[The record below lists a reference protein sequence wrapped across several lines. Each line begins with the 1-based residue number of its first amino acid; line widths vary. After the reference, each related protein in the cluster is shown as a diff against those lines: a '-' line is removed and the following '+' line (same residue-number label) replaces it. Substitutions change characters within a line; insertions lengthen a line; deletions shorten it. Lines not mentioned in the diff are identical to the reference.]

1 MQDLKLIHVRQQA
14 DEIGVKWHHKHK
26 IETIQ
31 KNINSF
37 LESSNPT
44 LETVLEMPSKEQ
56 PVRPRTPQEER
67 WLATQIIPVTEAN
80 YKAEQRR
87 LDKRKCAQLVHCK
100 IHCNNPD
107 KRNWNGE
114 FISVG
119 SAKLGTFKKYV
130 PFDGKPYHLPKIIYD
145 MLVEKK
151 CTIMQKGTDDR
162 GVKATI
168 PSQIKEFNI
177 EVLEPLTLEELDDLR
192 VQQALAKGKVA

>member
-1 MQDLKLIHVRQQA
+1 MTDLKLQHVRQQA

-31 KNINSF
+31 KNIDAF
-37 LESSNPT
+37 LEGENTP
-44 LETVLEMPSKEQ
+44 LEEVVLAMPPKG
-56 PVRPRTPQEER
+56 PVEHTADQKR
-67 WLATQIIPVTEAN
+67 WLANPIVPITEAN
-80 YKAEQRR
+80 FKAEQRR
-87 LDKRKCAQLVHCK
+87 LDKRKCAALVHCT
-100 IHCNNPD
+100 ITCLNPD

-145 MLVEKK
+145 MLVEKR
-151 CTIMQKGTDDR
+151 CTIMQKGVDDR

-168 PSQIKEFNI
+168 PTQAKEFNI
-177 EVLEPLTLEELDDLR
+177 VVLDPLTPKELDDLR
-192 VQQALAKGKVA
+192 IQQALAKGKVA